1 MSKILITGSNGF
13 VGRALCDRLK
23 KQNISFLE
31 LSSFDINLCN
41 IEELNEIDFSDVSV
55 IIHTAA
61 KTYVPDSWVN
71 PELFLNNNIVSSV
84 NILKKC
90 REFKIPLIYISAFVY
105 DSFGELPFKETSPLK
120 GFNPYALSKKIIEE
134 VCEFYSKEFNISINV
149 LRPFNIYG
157 SGQNKH
163 FLIPSILT
171 QYLKKGEI
179 TVDSLNTKRDYIHID
194 DFVDACLC
202 SLNCFNKFQIFNI
215 GSGESHGIVDIIK
228 ILEAV
233 DNCDVKLTN
242 NNISRKN
249 EVLDVISDSGL
260 AYKLLGW
267 KPKISFDEGV
277 KEIYYKL
284 KNNI

>member
-41 IEELNEIDFSDVSV
+41 IEELNEIDFSDISV

-71 PELFLNNNIVSSV
+71 PELFLKNNIVSSV

-134 VCEFYSKEFNISINV
+134 VCEFYSSEFNIPINV

-202 SLNCFNKFQIFNI
+202 ALNCFNKFQIFNI
-215 GSGESHGIVDIIK
+215 GSGKSHGIVDIIN